1 MRGLAAAGEPAA
13 AASCPAPAMLKGRAV
28 VYIYYQHLFIVVEFN

>member
-13 AASCPAPAMLKGRAV
+13 AASCLAPAMLKGRAV
-28 VYIYYQHLFIVVEFN
+28 LHLLSTLCYRC